1 MKRQGEVCALITE
14 GLPAISKEIWVSE
27 PDKDMSRDAIAFACC
42 LSLSSNPAA
51 LVLSPLVSIYT
62 GWEDVTRLHSLCSLV
77 LDKFLSSTFQAFLS
91 CFLCFLLFYFPMFFL
106 FIPLLLEF
114 LDPISFLVLVYVFLL
129 FCFSST
135 DFFPLCFSLTY
146 YCFWFWCISYFIP
159 LPCFLFNLLSFPSC
173 VAIFTLDIFSSC
185 FISFFLLCS
194 FHSLP
199 KTFIPLFFCLYFSCH
214 LFSFI

>member
-146 YCFWFWCISYFIP
+146 YCFWF
-159 LPCFLFNLLSFPSC
+159 
-173 VAIFTLDIFSSC
+173 
-185 FISFFLLCS
+185 
-194 FHSLP
+194 
-199 KTFIPLFFCLYFSCH
+199 
-214 LFSFI
+214 